1 MRFIMFNVN
10 GISSFPY
17 RMMVCALCLSWAN
30 VYIMS
35 FCTKYYLLF
44 CVHMLK
50 VFVNLWN
57 WLRNI
62 DNMVFPASR
71 FGSIT
76 YLVTALR
83 NILFKPKAKNRC
95 WRICPNLNGNIA
107 ILIWRLTTY
116 TNARHDSQSFF
127 IYIVV
132 LGCPSS
138 LCKEILKYKFGEG
151 YDAGYLWCIAIFKAK
166 YKDTL

>member
-1 MRFIMFNVN
+1 MFNVN

-83 NILFKPKAKNRC
+83 NILFKPKAKNGC
-95 WRICPNLNGNIA
+95 WSICPNLNKNSYIDMKADYLHECQTWQPITFYLYSCAWMPVISMQGNIK
-107 ILIWRLTTY
+107 
-116 TNARHDSQSFF
+116 
-127 IYIVV
+127 V
-132 LGCPSS
+132 
-138 LCKEILKYKFGEG
+138 
-151 YDAGYLWCIAIFKAK
+151 
-166 YKDTL
+166 